1 VNTRAISPGAVLLA
15 VLMHAAVVAS
25 FMFAWEFGQPRR
37 IETPLVIKATL
48 TSIPDVVSA
57 PAEPAVTDPEP
68 VPDPEPE
75 PEPVVEEPPE
85 PPPPDPSVEER
96 LRLER
101 EKLEQEAEIER
112 QRLEEIR
119 QREEEAARQ
128 KALEEQRRKEE
139 AERKRQ
145 QEEAERKRREEAELE
160 ERRRQAELERQREIE
175 RQREENERMRREE
188 DQEALASAIAAEE
201 ARNEARNSDEM
212 TAYLF
217 ALQQRV
223 VRNWS
228 PPPSRPDGLSCEVRV
243 RQTPGGEVLDARVL
257 SCNGD
262 AAVERSIEAAVR
274 RASPLPVPQNSLLFD
289 STIIFEFKPDD

>member
-1 VNTRAISPGAVLLA
+1 MNTHAISPGAVLLA
-15 VLMHAAVVAS
+15 VLLHAAVVAS

-48 TSIPDVVSA
+48 TSIPDVVST
-57 PAEPAVTDPEP
+57 PTEPVVTEPEP
-68 VPDPEPE
+68 VPEPE
-75 PEPVVEEPPE
+75 PEPVVEE

-101 EKLEQEAEIER
+101 EKLEREAEIER
-112 QRLEEIR
+112 QRLEDIKK
-119 QREEEAARQ
+119 REEEAARQ
-128 KALEEQRRKEE
+128 KALEEQRRQEE

-145 QEEAERKRREEAELE
+145 QEEAERKRREEAEKE

-175 RQREENERMRREE
+175 RQREENERLRREE
-188 DQEALASAIAAEE
+188 DQQALASAIAAEE
-201 ARNEARNSDEM
+201 ARNEAHNSDEM
-212 TAYLF
+212 TAYRF
-217 ALQQRV
+217 ALQQKV

-228 PPPSRPDGLSCEVRV
+228 PPPSRPDGLNCEVRV

-274 RASPLPVPQNSLLFD
+274 RASPLPVPENSLLFD
-289 STIIFEFKPDD
+289 STIIFEFRPDD